1 MSSRPIAN
9 PAELPD
15 SLRGV
20 RSLTFDLMGTCLDWL
35 TNVQARLE
43 DAPALSADRSINMR
57 SLAMCWR
64 QGFFDEILRAWKAG
78 EAVKDKDVV
87 HDLILR
93 RLLKEHSVD
102 GIWSDDVIRDLL
114 DSWHTQY
121 GTCTPGTLLIFSLA
135 RHCPRPRTAQR
146 TVRRVSRAS
155 TLADGSVVLANGT
168 TRLQL
173 DLMHTS
179 GLSFH
184 TMFSSQLLGY
194 TKVCPVMRARGQT
207 TS

>member
-1 MSSRPIAN
+1 MTSHLTAI
-9 PAELPD
+9 PAELPG

-35 TNVQARLE
+35 TNVQARLKN
-43 DAPALSADRSINMR
+43 APALPADRSIDMR
-57 SLAMCWR
+57 ELAMSWR
-64 QGFFDEILRAWKAG
+64 QGFFDEILRAWEAG

-87 HDLILR
+87 HELILR
-93 RLLKEHSVD
+93 RLLKEHGVD
-102 GIWSDDVIRDLL
+102 GVWDKDVIRDLL
-114 DSWHTQY
+114 ESWHTQY
-121 GTCTPGTLLIFSLA
+121 GAYPVGTLLISSLA
-135 RHCPRPRTAQR
+135 RHCSWSRPAEETL
-146 TVRRVSRAS
+146 RRVSG
-155 TLADGSVVLANGT
+155 TYTFADGSIVLANGT

-194 TKVCPVMRARGQT
+194 TKVCSPV
-207 TS
+207 